1 MSKDTINQVLADM
14 GFALESELV
23 RDDFDGVKG
32 AAVWS
37 VTIARNGGEYQTEYT
52 QGPGL
57 RHHRGGKPIDLPYVR
72 VTVHQAAMNTR
83 TIPDAVTLA
92 DVMSSLVMDAQCVA
106 DGQTFEDFAGDMGYD
121 TDSREAERVY
131 NGCRDVYFGL
141 VRLCGSIDLD
151 VLSEMF
157 QDY

>member
-1 MSKDTINQVLADM
+1 MKEKISQDLTDM

-23 RDDFDGVKG
+23 RDDFNGVEG
-32 AAVWS
+32 STVWS
-37 VTIARNGGEYQTEYT
+37 VMLTRNGLRYQTEYT
-52 QGPGL
+52 QGCAH
-57 RHHRGGKPIDLPYVR
+57 RHYRNGGAIKFPYGR
-72 VTVHQAAMNTR
+72 VTVDQAAKNKR
-83 TIPDAVTLA
+83 SIPDKPVLS
-92 DVMSSLVMDAQCVA
+92 DVMCNLVCDAQCVA

-121 TDSREAERVY
+121 TDSREAERIY
-131 NGCRDVYFGL
+131 NGCRDEFFAL